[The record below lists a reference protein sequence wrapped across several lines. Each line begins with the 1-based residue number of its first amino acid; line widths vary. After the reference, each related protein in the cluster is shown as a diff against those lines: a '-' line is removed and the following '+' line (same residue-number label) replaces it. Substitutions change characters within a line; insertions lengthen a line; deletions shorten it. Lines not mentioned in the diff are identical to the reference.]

1 MCYIRSNQLRAYW
14 SMDKPNSLW
23 SIKGVSPEARDAA
36 TKSAWT
42 SHQPLGRWLSHVIH
56 KTSTDE
62 IGEPITHSEGNTR
75 TGALPPAP
83 LPSDTTWQEAVVQFE
98 ARITE
103 IERQITADILP
114 VENAIDRI
122 ADRLDTLETYV
133 LRLPRRSYLGRL
145 LRR

>member
-1 MCYIRSNQLRAYW
+1 
-14 SMDKPNSLW
+14 MDKPNSLW

-36 TKSAWT
+36 TKSART

-62 IGEPITHSEGNTR
+62 KGEPITHSEGKKR
-75 TGALPPAP
+75 TGDLPSAP

-103 IERQITADILP
+103 IERQLTADILP

>member
-1 MCYIRSNQLRAYW
+1 
-14 SMDKPNSLW
+14 MDKPNSLW
-23 SIKGVSPEARDAA
+23 SINGVTPEARDAA
-36 TKSAWT
+36 TKSART
-42 SHQPLGRWLSHVIH
+42 LHQPLGRWLSQVIH
-56 KTSTDE
+56 KTSTGE
-62 IGEPITHSEGNTR
+62 NGEPFTPSEGNTR
-75 TGALPPAP
+75 TEALPPDP
-83 LPSDTTWQEAVVQFE
+83 LPSDATWQEAVVQLE

-103 IERQITADILP
+103 IERQLTADILP

>member
-1 MCYIRSNQLRAYW
+1 
-14 SMDKPNSLW
+14 MDKPNSLW

-36 TKSAWT
+36 TKSART
-42 SHQPLGRWLSHVIH
+42 SHQPLGRWLSQVIH

-62 IGEPITHSEGNTR
+62 EGEPITPSEGNTR
-75 TGALPPAP
+75 TGALSPAP
-83 LPSDTTWQEAVVQFE
+83 LPSDTTWQAEVVQLE

-103 IERQITADILP
+103 IERQLTSEIQP
-114 VENAIDRI
+114 VENALDRI
-122 ADRLDTLETYV
+122 VDRLDTLETYV